1 MLGRLCALVSL
12 AGGLATAGCAAKV
25 PPFDPDALRATTP
38 RTLVVAVDRS
48 PPITS
53 EGPVPGGVRPGVP
66 ILIPALIGGPVVA
79 ALVGGAMGGAMA
91 AGQYQAANQKR
102 ARWMRG
108 CDLDDPVDDIRADV
122 AETLTSAL
130 SLHLLEPTHR
140 TKAKDPED
148 VIQDY
153 PGVDLILD
161 IRTSRWGIHDVK
173 GQRPKGKVHFAA
185 GYDGSLRLIDAR
197 KRAVVA
203 EASCSVQFSNG
214 DDPPTITELLED
226 DCALLDKGLMLSAQ
240 TCAKRLR
247 EALGLE

>member
-1 MLGRLCALVSL
+1 MLRPVSALVCV
-12 AGGLATAGCAAKV
+12 AGGLTAAGCAAKV
-25 PPFDPDALRATTP
+25 PPFDQDALRASMP
-38 RTLVVAVDRS
+38 STLIVAVDRS
-48 PPITS
+48 PPITA
-53 EGPVPGGVRPGVP
+53 EGPAREGLRITLPLLMTP
-66 ILIPALIGGPVVA
+66 
-79 ALVGGAMGGAMA
+79 LVN
-91 AGQYQAANQKR
+91 AGQDRRANQKR

-108 CDLDDPVDDIRADV
+108 CDLDDPVDDIRGDV

-153 PGVDLILD
+153 AGADLILD
-161 IRTSRWGIHDVK
+161 IRTSRWGIHRINAPSTN
-173 GQRPKGKVHFAA
+173 GLVHFAV

-203 EASCSVQFSNG
+203 EATCSVQFSNG
-214 DDPPTITELLED
+214 DEPPTITELLED
-226 DCALLDKGLMLSAQ
+226 DCALLDKGLMLTSQ

>member
-1 MLGRLCALVSL
+1 MLRHVGAL
-12 AGGLATAGCAAKV
+12 AGLASWVATAGCATKV
-25 PPFDPDALRATTP
+25 PPFSQDALRASKP
-38 RTLVVAVDRS
+38 RTLIVAVDRS
-48 PPITS
+48 PPITA
-53 EGPVPGGVRPGVP
+53 EGPAKEGFRLMAPGLIGAA
-66 ILIPALIGGPVVA
+66 ILISKD
-79 ALVGGAMGGAMA
+79 
-91 AGQYQAANQKR
+91 QTANQKR

-108 CDLDDPVDDIRADV
+108 CDLDDPVDDVRGDV
-122 AETLTSAL
+122 AEALTGAL

-153 PGVDLILD
+153 PGADLILD
-161 IRTSRWGIHDVK
+161 IRTSRWGVHRINAPSTN
-173 GQRPKGKVHFAA
+173 GLVHFAA

-197 KRAVVA
+197 RSAVVA
-203 EASCSVQFSNG
+203 EASCSVQFRNG

-226 DCALLDKGLMLSAQ
+226 DCALLDKGLMLTSQ

>member
-1 MLGRLCALVSL
+1 MGWSWR
-12 AGGLATAGCAAKV
+12 
-25 PPFDPDALRATTP
+25 
-38 RTLVVAVDRS
+38 
-48 PPITS
+48 I
-53 EGPVPGGVRPGVP
+53 
-66 ILIPALIGGPVVA
+66 
-79 ALVGGAMGGAMA
+79 VGGAVAGA
-91 AGQYQAANQKR
+91 QYQAANQKR

-108 CDLDDPVDDIRADV
+108 CDLDDPVDDIRGDV

-153 PGVDLILD
+153 AGADLILD
-161 IRTSRWGIHDVK
+161 IRTSRWGIHRIK
-173 GQRPKGKVHFAA
+173 APSPNGQVHFAV

-203 EASCSVQFSNG
+203 EATCSVQFSNG

-226 DCALLDKGLMLSAQ
+226 DCALLDKGLMLSVAD
-240 TCAKRLR
+240 LR
-247 EALGLE
+247 EAPSRGARSRIRRARPVHSVSFSGAPALPSRIARRRV

>member
-1 MLGRLCALVSL
+1 M
-12 AGGLATAGCAAKV
+12 
-25 PPFDPDALRATTP
+25 P
-38 RTLVVAVDRS
+38 RTLIVAVDRS
-48 PPITS
+48 PPITA
-53 EGPVPGGVRPGVP
+53 EGPAREGLR
-66 ILIPALIGGPVVA
+66 PALPVLIGGGLIVGPVVA
-79 ALVGGAMGGAMA
+79 ALVGGAVAGA
-91 AGQYQAANQKR
+91 QYQAANQKR

-122 AETLTSAL
+122 AETLTSEL

-153 PGVDLILD
+153 AGADLILD
-161 IRTSRWGIHDVK
+161 IRTSRWGVHRINAPSTN
-173 GQRPKGKVHFAA
+173 GLVHFAV

-203 EASCSVQFSNG
+203 EATCSVQFSNG

-226 DCALLDKGLMLSAQ
+226 DCALLDKGLMLTSQ

-247 EALGLE
+247 QALDLE

>member
-1 MLGRLCALVSL
+1 MVGRLCALVSL

-25 PPFDPDALRATTP
+25 PPLDPDALRATTP

-53 EGPVPGGVRPGVP
+53 EGPVPGGVRVGLPV
-66 ILIPALIGGPVVA
+66 LIPALIGGPVVA
-79 ALVGGAMGGAMA
+79 GLVGGAM
-91 AGQYQAANQKR
+91 AGSQYQAANQKR

-108 CDLDDPVDDIRADV
+108 CDLDDPVDDIRGDV
-122 AETLTSAL
+122 AETLRSAL

-153 PGVDLILD
+153 AGADLILD
-161 IRTSRWGIHDVK
+161 IRTSRWGVHRINAPSTN
-173 GQRPKGKVHFAA
+173 GLVHFAV

-203 EASCSVQFSNG
+203 EATCSVQFSNG
-214 DDPPTITELLED
+214 DAPPTIAELLED
-226 DCALLDKGLMLSAQ
+226 DCALLDNGLMLTSQ

>member
-1 MLGRLCALVSL
+1 MPGRFCALVSL
-12 AGGLATAGCAAKV
+12 AGALAAAGCAAKV
-25 PPFDPDALRATTP
+25 PPFDPDALRASTP

-48 PPITS
+48 PPITA
-53 EGPVPGGVRPGVP
+53 EGPIPGGVRLGVP
-66 ILIPALIGGPVVA
+66 VLIPALIGGPVVA
-79 ALVGGAMGGAMA
+79 GLVAGAMA
-91 AGQYQAANQKR
+91 GAQYQAANQKR

-108 CDLDDPVDDIRADV
+108 CDLDDPVDDIRGDV
-122 AETLTSAL
+122 AETLTDAL

-140 TKAKDPED
+140 TNAKDPED

-153 PGVDLILD
+153 PGADLILD
-161 IRTSRWGIHDVK
+161 IRTSRWGIHGVK
-173 GQRPKGKVHFAA
+173 AQSPKGKVHFAA

-214 DDPPTITELLED
+214 DAPPTITELLED

-240 TCAKRLR
+240 TCTKRLR